1 MSQAYRTA
9 PEQTTGMPSGV
20 PFIIGNEAAERFSFY
35 GFRTILV
42 VFMTQYLVTRSGQLD
57 TMNDTEA
64 REWFH
69 WFVSAVYF
77 FPILGGILADSLLG
91 KYRTI
96 LWFSILYCFGHL
108 ALAVDSTR
116 LGLLVGLSLIA
127 VGAGA
132 IKACV
137 AAHVGDQFSSSNQAL
152 LPRAFGWFYFSIN
165 FGSAFGSFLTPWLLK
180 HHGPHWAFG
189 VPGIAMLIATIV
201 FWMGRNRFAHIP
213 PAGKQFVRD
222 SFSLSGLK
230 SIGRLVSIFA
240 LLTAFWSLYDQSS
253 SAWIQQARHMDRNWL
268 GFEWQPAQ
276 IHTVNPI
283 LILMFIP
290 LFSYVIY
297 PAIDKIYPLTPLRK
311 IGIGFVLTIIS
322 FLIPA
327 YAEKLIVE
335 GQTPHMIWQIWA
347 YVFLTAGEVMV
358 SITSLEFAYTQAPK
372 GAKSLLMALNYAA
385 ISLGNVFTAVVN
397 SLMGAFKVMESGPG
411 YYLFFA
417 GVMTVATIIYIFV
430 AMRFKTEA
438 HLQSP

>member
-1 MSQAYRTA
+1 MSKAFRTV
-9 PEQTTGMPSGV
+9 PENTNGMPSGI

-42 VFMTQYLVTRSGQLD
+42 VFMTQYLVTRTGQPD
-57 TMNDTEA
+57 VMSDVDA

-69 WFVSAVYF
+69 LFVSAVYI
-77 FPILGGILADSLLG
+77 FPILGGILADSVLG

-96 LWFSILYCFGHL
+96 FWFSILYCFGHL
-108 ALAVDSTR
+108 ALAMDSTR
-116 LGLLVGLSLIA
+116 VGLLVGLTLIA
-127 VGAGA
+127 LGAGA

-137 AAHVGDQFSSSNQAL
+137 AANVGDQFSVANQTL

-165 FGSAFGSFLTPWLLK
+165 FGSAFGSFITPRLLK
-180 HHGPHWAFG
+180 DLGPHWAFG
-189 VPGIAMLIATIV
+189 VPGVAMLIATVV
-201 FWMGRNRFAHIP
+201 FWVGRHRFVHIP
-213 PAGKQFVRD
+213 PAGKEFVKE
-222 SFSLSGLK
+222 SFSLAGLK
-230 SIGRLVSIFA
+230 SIGRLVSIFV

-268 GFEWQPAQ
+268 GFTWEPAQ
-276 IHTVNPI
+276 IHTVNPVM
-283 LILMFIP
+283 ILMFIP

-297 PAIDKIYPLTPLRK
+297 PAIDRFYPLTPLRK
-311 IGIGFVLTIIS
+311 MGIGFVLTIIS

-327 YAEKLIVE
+327 YAEKIIQD
-335 GQTPHMIWQIWA
+335 GGTPHMIWQIWA

-372 GAKSLLMALNYAA
+372 KAKSLIMALNYAA

-397 SLMGAFKVMESGPG
+397 ALMDFFNVMESGPG

-417 GVMTVATIIYIFV
+417 GVMSVATIVYFFV
-430 AMRFKTEA
+430 AARFKPEVN
-438 HLQSP
+438 LQSP